1 MDGLKHEQHH
11 RKRNERLCP
20 SVRILG
26 EHAVIG
32 TDDQLGCNE
41 SPLFPSPENSNGS
54 FFVSLWHASVR
65 QAEFLPSH
73 LRVAR
78 RVDLVTP
85 HGRPPEGNEYK
96 NEAANP

>member
-1 MDGLKHEQHH
+1 MDGLEHQQHDG
-11 RKRNERLCP
+11 KSNQGLCP
-20 SVRILG
+20 PIGIFSQYATV
-26 EHAVIG
+26 G
-32 TDDQLGCNE
+32 TDNPLGCDE
-41 SPLFPSPENSNGS
+41 CSLFPSPENSNGS